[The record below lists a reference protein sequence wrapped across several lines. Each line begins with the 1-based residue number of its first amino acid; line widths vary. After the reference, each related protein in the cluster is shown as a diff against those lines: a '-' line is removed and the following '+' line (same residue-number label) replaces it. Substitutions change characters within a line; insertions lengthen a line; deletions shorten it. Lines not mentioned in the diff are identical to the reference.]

1 MVQPMRSW
9 YNLLLF
15 ITYYKISFPTEII
28 GCRRAIVDL
37 LSTLSLLHWFN
48 YSFSRWL
55 KWTLTEAYIKKNTF
69 GNEILSY
76 FMKTLFETL

>member
-28 GCRRAIVDL
+28 GCRRAIVAL
-37 LSTLSLLHWFN
+37 LSTLSLLPWFN